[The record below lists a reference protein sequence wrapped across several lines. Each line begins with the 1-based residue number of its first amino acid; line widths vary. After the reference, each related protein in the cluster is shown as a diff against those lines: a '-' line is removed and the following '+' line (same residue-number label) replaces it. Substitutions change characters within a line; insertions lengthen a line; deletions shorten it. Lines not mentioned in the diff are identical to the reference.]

1 MKIGLKIGISLARAR
16 LVKCFTALFKHAIL
30 PRKKRAKSIKYAIFA
45 QLCEMLKTAR
55 AKELVLKNYVISQYI
70 KQSTI

>member
-1 MKIGLKIGISLARAR
+1 MKIGLKIGLGLTCAR
-16 LVKCFTALFKHAIL
+16 LVMCFYASFKSAIL
-30 PRKKRAKSIKYAIFA
+30 PLKTRAKSIKYAIFA
-45 QLCEMLKTAR
+45 QLCEMFKTAR

>member
-1 MKIGLKIGISLARAR
+1 MEIGLKIGLSLTYAR
-16 LVKCFTALFKHAIL
+16 LVTCFYASFKSAIL
-30 PRKKRAKSIKYAIFA
+30 TPKTRAKSIKYAIFA

-70 KQSTI
+70 NQSAI